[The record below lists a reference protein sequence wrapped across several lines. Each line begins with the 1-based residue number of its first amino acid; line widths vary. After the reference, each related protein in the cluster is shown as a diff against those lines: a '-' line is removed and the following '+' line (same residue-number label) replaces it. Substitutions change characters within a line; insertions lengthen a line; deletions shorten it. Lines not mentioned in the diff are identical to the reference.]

1 MDIQVNREQIFRVVI
16 KWLNMYFGDLT
27 TKTAN
32 DRYNSIYYV
41 NLNDEVMM
49 EYDQDYENI
58 YIHYDHIWSK
68 LESLF
73 HINYD
78 EIQSIM
84 KVWLEETYKLEGVKP
99 IKSAVDLGLEED

>member
-1 MDIQVNREQIFRVVI
+1 MDIQVNKDQLERVVI

-27 TKTAN
+27 PKTGN
-32 DRYNSIYYV
+32 DLYNSIYYV
-41 NLNDEVMM
+41 NLNDEVIM